1 MYLNTVLEASMRT
14 DNVDVIYDSIQD
26 FVKIKKEPHYR
37 LINKLTSIASLPD
50 RLWALLKIN
59 FGDRGGM

>member
-1 MYLNTVLEASMRT
+1 MRT
-14 DNVDVIYDSIQD
+14 DDVDVIYDAIQD

-37 LINKLTSIASLPD
+37 LINKLTSIKSLPD

-59 FGDRGGM
+59 FPESGGM